1 MGTGRDLGPKGAKS
15 VPKKVIMPKF
25 GSVILF
31 SIFVIAQSFATAP
44 PPSLTLVRKIP
55 HTGYSEGIDFAN
67 GFIWSATPELLR
79 KIDPATGQVVK
90 TFAPATRY
98 SESLSWWG
106 NVLWNVSYSD
116 NGIYRGSLAGEGFKF
131 ERKGQTAEVH
141 AWGLTHDDKHLIMTG
156 DHGSNKLYFYNP
168 KTLKLDR
175 TLTAEKKDL
184 EDLAWD
190 GKGIWTS
197 SFTAERGRIFRI
209 NPKTGKQ
216 DGIFTI
222 PEPEMCP
229 IVDGIAVEGKN
240 LWFTGKNCPSLYQV
254 KNPLL

>member
-15 VPKKVIMPKF
+15 VPKKVIMPKM
-25 GSVILF
+25 GSVVFF
-31 SIFVIAQSFATAP
+31 SIFVVAQSFATAP

-55 HTGYSEGIDFAN
+55 HTGYSEGIDFAE

-106 NVLWNVSYSD
+106 KVLWNVSYSD
-116 NGIYRGSLAGEGFKF
+116 NGIYRGNIAGDGFKF

-168 KTLKLDR
+168 KTLKLER
-175 TLTAEKKDL
+175 TLTTEKKDL

-216 DGIFTI
+216 EGTYTI

-229 IVDGIAVEGKN
+229 VIDGVAVEGKN
-240 LWFTGKNCPSLYQV
+240 LWITGKNCPSLYLV
-254 KNPLL
+254 KNPML

>member
-1 MGTGRDLGPKGAKS
+1 MGTGRGLGPKGAKS
-15 VPKKVIMPKF
+15 VPKKVIMPKWV
-25 GSVILF
+25 SVLGFF
-31 SIFVIAQSFATAP
+31 SFVFSQSFASAP
-44 PPSLTLVRKIP
+44 SPNLTLVRKIP

-67 GFIWSATPELLR
+67 GFIWSATPEILR

-116 NGIYRGSLAGEGFKF
+116 NGIYSGTLAGDAFTF
-131 ERKGQTAEVH
+131 SRKGQTAEVH

-168 KTLKLDR
+168 KTLKLER
-175 TLTAEKKDL
+175 TLIIEKRDL

-197 SFTAERGRIFRI
+197 SFTAERGKIFRV
-209 NPKTGKQ
+209 NPKTGKL
-216 DGIFTI
+216 DGIYQI

-229 IVDGIAVEGKN
+229 VVDGIAAEGKS
-240 LWFTGKNCPSLYQV
+240 LWLTGKNCPSLYLV